1 MAVRMHKVLT
11 DGAVYPLEFKVF
23 LIVLSSGGPTSVWKI
38 ATKRKKKTLE
48 TEEEFCPFFFLFFR

>member
-23 LIVLSSGGPTSVWKI
+23 LIVLSSGGPTSV
-38 ATKRKKKTLE
+38 
-48 TEEEFCPFFFLFFR
+48 